1 VRLSPSDRQELLQ
14 NGWIEFMCDLSTDS
28 LAIARQFGEPL
39 PSRRG
44 GPLVD
49 CLMPKK
55 QEDAHPRSI
64 SAIYGTGEFPFHTDG
79 AYMRVP
85 PRFMLLRFIEGKSD
99 RTTLLLD
106 AYALPFSAEERREMF
121 RDVWVVNGGRGRFL
135 TTVFNNSLVSG
146 STIVRHDRGC
156 MRPAH
161 PAFNRAA
168 DILDL
173 RSREIKSVRINWKV
187 GHTLVL
193 DNWRMLHARGSS
205 SLEGV
210 ERRVLERVLVGPRY
224 GARS

>member
-1 VRLSPSDRQELLQ
+1 MDRQELLQ

-28 LAIARQFGEPL
+28 LSIARQFGEPL

-44 GPLVD
+44 GSLVDPLVP
-49 CLMPKK
+49 MK

-85 PRFMLLRFIEGKSD
+85 PRFMLLRFIEGKSN

-106 AYALPFSAEERREMF
+106 ACALPFSAEERREMF

-146 STIVRHDRGC
+146 STIVRYDRGC

-173 RSREIKSVRINWKV
+173 RSQENKPVQINWKL
-187 GHTLVL
+187 GRTLVL

-205 SLEGV
+205 SLEAA
-210 ERRVLERVLVGPRY
+210 ERRVLERVLVGSHY
-224 GARS
+224 GGRS

>member
-1 VRLSPSDRQELLQ
+1 
-14 NGWIEFMCDLSTDS
+14 MCDLSTDS
-28 LAIARQFGEPL
+28 LDIARQFGEPL

-44 GPLVD
+44 GSLVD
-49 CLMPKK
+49 LLVPTK

-79 AYMRVP
+79 AYMRIP
-85 PRFMLLRFIEGKSD
+85 PRFMFLRFIEGKSD
-99 RTTLLLD
+99 RATLLLD

-135 TTVFNNSLVSG
+135 TPIFNNGLVSG
-146 STIVRHDRGC
+146 STLVRYDRGC

-161 PAFNRAA
+161 LAFNRAA

-173 RSREIKSVRINWKV
+173 RSQEIKPVQIHWKL

-210 ERRVLERVLVGPRY
+210 ERRVLERVLVGSQY
-224 GARS
+224 GGRS